1 VAHAGLGLLLLGVA
15 GTASGVIETVP
26 VAPGDSVS
34 VLGQSVDY
42 GGVSVDED
50 VSSAGGPVDNATAV
64 VADIHAAGH
73 DLSPSLV
80 AYPTISRGSAE
91 TSLVSG
97 PWRDVQVGL
106 RDADDDGRAVIQIGV
121 HPLQVLVW
129 WGGLVIVAAALL
141 TVVERRPRRSAA
153 TISASAEQVGPE
165 GPDPL
170 PDPPHPPV
178 PIEL

>member
-15 GTASGVIETVP
+15 GTASGVTETVP
-26 VAPGDSVS
+26 VAPGDTVE
-34 VLGQSVDY
+34 VLGRSVEY
-42 GGVSVDED
+42 RGVSVDED
-50 VSSAGGPVDNATAV
+50 VSNAGGAVDDATAV

-80 AYPTISRGSAE
+80 AYPTISRVIAE

-106 RDADDDGRAVIQIGV
+106 RDADDDGRAVLQIGI

-129 WGGLVIVAAALL
+129 WGALVLVTAALV
-141 TVVERRPRRSAA
+141 TAIEHRRHSGSSAP
-153 TISASAEQVGPE
+153 ASVEQVGSE

-170 PDPPHPPV
+170 PDPPRTPV
-178 PIEL
+178 AVEL